1 MAHACGCTE
10 TKPAVIVDPMDAEA
24 ERFYLKYGFTKIPD
38 SGKLFMTMRK
48 IEEAFQKGEPTVEEG

>member
-1 MAHACGCTE
+1 MPYACGCTE

-38 SGKLFMTMRK
+38 SGKMF
-48 IEEAFQKGEPTVEEG
+48 